1 MPAIT
6 AKAVG
11 CPPECGPPACRPR
24 EGNRRLVGRRG
35 LRCSTGPGTAFERPG
50 LTWGDFPD
58 GLGNTALVVEAG
70 DPVPWSKPGDVVYDP
85 AGPLPRLGGVYT
97 KPTRFL
103 GYEFGRHPGFGVC
116 LADGTGRFVRAST
129 AEPLLRALVTRNG
142 GESFDVRRL
151 E

>member
-1 MPAIT
+1 
-6 AKAVG
+6 
-11 CPPECGPPACRPR
+11 
-24 EGNRRLVGRRG
+24 VGRRG